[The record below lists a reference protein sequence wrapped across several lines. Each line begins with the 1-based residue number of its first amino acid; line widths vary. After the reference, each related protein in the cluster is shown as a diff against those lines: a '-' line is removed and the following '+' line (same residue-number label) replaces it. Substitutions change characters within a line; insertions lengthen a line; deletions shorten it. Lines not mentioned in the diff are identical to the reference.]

1 MKFMKVENIQKEYG
15 SGETAVHA
23 LKGISFS
30 LEKGA
35 FAAITGESGSGKST
49 LLTILGGMC
58 SPSGG
63 KILYEGEDMYALNE
77 EKRASFRNRNLG
89 FVFQNFHL
97 VPYLTLEENVMLPL
111 SIRKIKGKDKL
122 LKARSALERVGLGGK
137 FTRLPSEVSGGE
149 QERAAIARAIVHN
162 PPLLLAD
169 EPTGNLDSGTGEAV
183 MDLLKALNGE
193 GMTILMVTHSNEWAA
208 RAGERIF
215 LSDGHLL
222 LN

>member
-122 LKARSALERVGLGGK
+122 LKARSALERVGLGGSLQDYPQK
-137 FTRLPSEVSGGE
+137 FQGENRNGLPLPGLLCIIRPFCLRMNRREISIPG
-149 QERAAIARAIVHN
+149 QERRLWICSK
-162 PPLLLAD
+162 P
-169 EPTGNLDSGTGEAV
+169 
-183 MDLLKALNGE
+183 
-193 GMTILMVTHSNEWAA
+193 
-208 RAGERIF
+208 
-215 LSDGHLL
+215 
-222 LN
+222 